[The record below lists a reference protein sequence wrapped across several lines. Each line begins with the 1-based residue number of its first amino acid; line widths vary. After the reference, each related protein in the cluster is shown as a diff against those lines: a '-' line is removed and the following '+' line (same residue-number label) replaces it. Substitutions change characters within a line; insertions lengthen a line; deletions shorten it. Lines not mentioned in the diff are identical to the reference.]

1 MLRAFRDKFGP
12 GLLFASTAVGLSHLV
27 QSTRAGANY
36 GMTLWWL
43 LVFVSIIKYP
53 AFRYGS
59 MYAAATG
66 KTLIASYER
75 QGKLAVVVYGFA
87 LSIDALVGVPAMALV
102 TAGLCKHIFSL
113 TLGDRNMIFLLLI
126 GAAAILISGKYRV
139 FENLAKVLVVAFSVF
154 TIIAASLALSR
165 LDFAS
170 TTIAAPIAYDR
181 AGILFMIAVA
191 GVMPSSVT
199 SSVMQS
205 VWMCAKAET
214 LGRLMTP
221 REAAFD
227 INFAYVVTIFLALC
241 FLLMGTMLMFNQ
253 GIAVA
258 SGATGFGAQLVA
270 MFTEVFGTWAHIII
284 SIAALAVILS
294 SMFALLDGCPR
305 TGTRIVTSLRGR
317 TESVTPND
325 LNRLYILLL
334 IIQVIGG
341 MLMVVLF
348 MKSFRTFI
356 DFATSVVFVS
366 SPLIAW
372 LNHRAMHSP
381 EVPPEQRPSTVLRIW
396 SILGIVLLGL
406 FGLAYVW
413 FSILAPAG

>member
-1 MLRAFRDKFGP
+1 MLPCRARFTGTFGPSQTLRIRSPPLQRTSAALYGRVARCYGAFRDKFGP

-181 AGILFMIAVA
+181 ARNPVHDRGRRRDAELRYLFGDAIGMDVR
-191 GVMPSSVT
+191 
-199 SSVMQS
+199 
-205 VWMCAKAET
+205 K
-214 LGRLMTP
+214 
-221 REAAFD
+221 
-227 INFAYVVTIFLALC
+227 
-241 FLLMGTMLMFNQ
+241 
-253 GIAVA
+253 
-258 SGATGFGAQLVA
+258 SGN
-270 MFTEVFGTWAHIII
+270 
-284 SIAALAVILS
+284 
-294 SMFALLDGCPR
+294 
-305 TGTRIVTSLRGR
+305 TGTSHDTAGGR
-317 TESVTPND
+317 V
-325 LNRLYILLL
+325 
-334 IIQVIGG
+334 
-341 MLMVVLF
+341 
-348 MKSFRTFI
+348 
-356 DFATSVVFVS
+356 
-366 SPLIAW
+366 
-372 LNHRAMHSP
+372 
-381 EVPPEQRPSTVLRIW
+381 
-396 SILGIVLLGL
+396 
-406 FGLAYVW
+406 
-413 FSILAPAG
+413 